1 MLLAVLV
8 LLVVSLGA
16 TGYSDRIL
24 NAVVGEEMRGLRT
37 TLAQTIQDPDE
48 LEQTLQ
54 HEPVRQVLSPTL
66 PQAQ

>member
-8 LLVVSLGA
+8 LLVISLGA

-37 TLAQTIQDPDE
+37 TLAQTITGP
-48 LEQTLQ
+48 
-54 HEPVRQVLSPTL
+54 R
-66 PQAQ
+66 